1 MKLYL
6 SRHGESEYNQKKLL
20 GGNSG
25 LSTRGIKYSSQLF
38 NFINKVSIDSKLNL
52 ITSQLKRTIQTAQH
66 FPDKKKSFK
75 FLNEIDA
82 GIFENKSY
90 EFVKQNFPE
99 EYNNRKKDK
108 FNYVYPKGESY
119 KMLQNRVLN
128 VLNHLE
134 KDSVNLIIC
143 HNAVLRII
151 YGYFLNCPEDQIPHL
166 DIPLH
171 TVFYLEIDDKSISAR
186 KNESLIIS
194 KEIIS
199 FEKLL

>member
-128 VLNHLE
+128 VLNYLE
-134 KDSVNLIIC
+134 KDSINLIIC

-171 TVFYLEIDDKSISAR
+171 TVFYLEIDRYKP
-186 KNESLIIS
+186 LIKY
-194 KEIIS
+194 KEIINL
-199 FEKLL
+199 EQ

>member
-38 NFINKVSIDSKLNL
+38 NFINKVSIDGKLNL
-52 ITSQLKRTIQTAQH
+52 ITSQLKRTLQTAQH

-134 KDSVNLIIC
+134 KDSINLIIC

-171 TVFYLEIDDKSISAR
+171 TVFYLEIDDKSIYSL

>member
-134 KDSVNLIIC
+134 KDSINLIIC